1 MTSRTVKKLLYAVQ
15 IEMGDIPVRQPLPNA
30 GTDQIDPFLLIHH
43 HKSDIPAGSN
53 PKDHGVGP
61 HPHRGFS
68 PVTIIYKGDVHH
80 RDSRGNNSVVKSG
93 GVQWM
98 QSGMGIV
105 HSERPSESFAKEG
118 GTQEIIQLWV
128 NSPAAHKLDPPA
140 YYAMHEEDIPYIDSP
155 SRDIRINVI
164 AGNYHGTQGFNHLFS
179 KMMILDVRMKA
190 GSSYEFNIPANY
202 NLCIYNLDSRIMVG
216 NFGMVDAYYLLCF
229 NHDGEIVPI
238 SCMDD
243 TRLLILAGEPL
254 NEPLQT
260 YGPFVM
266 NNQTEVMQAIKD
278 YQMGK
283 MGVLI
288 EDDFTSANQAS

>member
-1 MTSRTVKKLLYAVQ
+1 MKQRTVKKLLYAVQ

-30 GTDQIDPFLLIHH
+30 GADQIDPFLLIHH
-43 HKSDIPAGSN
+43 HKSDLPEKSN

-68 PVTIIYKGDVHH
+68 PVTIIYEGDVHH
-80 RDSRGNNSVVKSG
+80 RDSRGNNSVVKAG

-98 QSGMGIV
+98 QAGMGIV
-105 HSERPSESFAKEG
+105 HSERPSSAFANSG

-140 YYAMHEEDIPYIDSP
+140 YYAMHAEDIPYIDSP

-164 AGNYHGTQGFNHLFS
+164 AGDYHGTQGFNKMFS
-179 KMMILDVRMKA
+179 NLLILDVRMKA
-190 GSSYEFNIPANY
+190 GSSYEFTIPSNY
-202 NLCIYNLDSRIMVG
+202 NICIYNLDNRIVVG
-216 NFGMVDAYYLLCF
+216 NFGMVDAFYMVYF
-229 NHDGEIVPI
+229 NMDGEVIPV
-238 SCMDD
+238 SCMED
-243 TRLLILAGEPL
+243 TRLLVLAGEPL

-288 EDDFTSANQAS
+288 EDEFTASNQAS